1 MTLLDFL
8 LQQAAN
14 GIVAGMGYALV
25 ALGLT
30 LLFGVM
36 DVINFA
42 HGEFYTLCAYLLFTT
57 GQHLGAGYLGS
68 AAIAIVAT
76 VVAGALVER
85 LAVRPVLARD
95 PLNVMV
101 VTFGVG
107 LLLMNLLQAV
117 YTPTPLAVD
126 TPFQAVVRVG
136 PVFLTSQKLLVVGVG
151 IAAFVGLHL
160 VIMRTTLGRMVR
172 ATAQQSRAAALMGIR
187 VDRIQTLVFA
197 ASAGFAG
204 LAGVLLGPTT
214 NIYPTMGQLVI
225 IKGFVV
231 VILGGMGNIYGA
243 AAGGLLLGLAEAL
256 AASVMPGEWTGVIG
270 FSILILTLLFRPQG
284 LLATGARAGR

>member
-1 MTLLDFL
+1 MTLADFL

-14 GIVAGMGYALV
+14 GVVAGMGYALV

-42 HGEFYTLCAYLLFTT
+42 HGEFYTLCAYFLFTA
-57 GQHLGAGYLGS
+57 GQGFGFDYILAGV
-68 AAIAIVAT
+68 AAIALTLVA
-76 VVAGALVER
+76 AGLVET
-85 LAVRPVLARD
+85 LVVRPVLARD
-95 PLNVMV
+95 PLSVMV

-107 LLLMNLLQAV
+107 LFLMNLLQAL
-117 YTPTPLAVD
+117 YTPTPQAVN
-126 TPFQAVVRVG
+126 TPFEGIVRLG
-136 PVFLTSQKLLVVGVG
+136 PVFLSTQKVFVIAIGV
-151 IAAFVGLHL
+151 AAFAGLHL
-160 VIMRTTLGRMVR
+160 LIMRTTLGRMIR
-172 ATAQQSRAAALMGIR
+172 ATAQQSTAAALVGIR
-187 VDRIQTLVFA
+187 VQRVQTFVFA
-197 ASAGFAG
+197 LSAGLAG

-231 VILGGMGNIYGA
+231 VILGGMGSIYGA

-256 AASVMPGEWTGVIG
+256 AASVMPGEWTGGIG

-284 LLATGARAGR
+284 LLTTGKVQQ

>member
-36 DVINFA
+36 DIINFA
-42 HGEFYTLCAYLLFTT
+42 HGEFYTLCAYLLFPA
-57 GQHLGAGYLGS
+57 GQGLGLGYPGS
-68 AAIAIVAT
+68 AAAAIAATLVADA
-76 VVAGALVER
+76 VVER
-85 LAVRPVLARD
+85 ITVRPVLTRD
-95 PLNVMV
+95 PLSVMV

-107 LLLMNLLQAV
+107 LFLMNLLQAV
-117 YTPTPLAVD
+117 YTPTPLAVN
-126 TPFQAVVRVG
+126 TPFQGIVRLG
-136 PVFLTSQKLLVVGVG
+136 PVFLTTQKLLVVAVGVL
-151 IAAFVGLHL
+151 AFAGLHL
-160 VIMRTTLGRMVR
+160 MIMHTTLGRMIR
-172 ATAQQSRAAALMGIR
+172 ATAQQSTAAALVGIR
-187 VDRIQTLVFA
+187 VHRIHTIVFA
-197 ASAGFAG
+197 LSAGLAG

-231 VILGGMGNIYGA
+231 VILGGMGSIFGA

-270 FSILILTLLFRPQG
+270 FAILILTLLFRPQG
-284 LLATGARAGR
+284 LLTSTDKVRQ

>member
-1 MTLLDFL
+1 MTLADFL

-42 HGEFYTLCAYLLFTT
+42 HGEFYTLCAYLLFTA
-57 GQHLGAGYLGS
+57 GQRLGLDYALAGV
-68 AAIAIVAT
+68 AAIAAT
-76 VVAGALVER
+76 LIAGALVER
-85 LAVRPVLARD
+85 LTVRPVLARD

-107 LLLMNLLQAV
+107 LLLMNLLQAL
-117 YTPTPLAVD
+117 YTPTPLAVN
-126 TPFQAVVRVG
+126 TPFQGIVHLG
-136 PVFLTSQKLLVVGVG
+136 PVFLSTQKVLVIVVG
-151 IAAFVGLHL
+151 ILAFIGLHL
-160 VIMRTTLGRMVR
+160 MIMRTTAGRMIR
-172 ATAQQSRAAALMGIR
+172 ATAQQSTAAALVGIR
-187 VDRIQTLVFA
+187 VRRVQNAVFA
-197 ASAGFAG
+197 LSAGLAG

-231 VILGGMGNIYGA
+231 VILGGMGSIYGA

-270 FSILILTLLFRPQG
+270 FSILVLTLLFRPQG
-284 LLATGARAGR
+284 LLTTGKVHQ

>member
-42 HGEFYTLCAYLLFTT
+42 HGEFYTLCAYVLFTAGHT
-57 GQHLGAGYLGS
+57 LKLGYVLAGC
-68 AAIAIVAT
+68 IAIVVT
-76 VVAGALVER
+76 LLAGALVER
-85 LAVRPVLARD
+85 LAVRPVITRD

-107 LLLMNLLQAV
+107 LLLLNLLQAV
-117 YTPTPLAVD
+117 YTPTPLAAD
-126 TPFQAVVRVG
+126 TPFQGILHLG
-136 PVFLTSQKLLVVGVG
+136 PVFLSTQKLLVIVVG
-151 IAAFVGLHL
+151 IVAFAGLHL
-160 VIMRTTLGRMVR
+160 VIMRTTLGRMIR
-172 ATAQQSRAAALMGIR
+172 ATAQQPTAAALVGIR
-187 VDRIQTLVFA
+187 VARVQHLVFA
-197 ASAGFAG
+197 LSAALAG

-231 VILGGMGNIYGA
+231 VILGGMGSIYGA
-243 AAGGLLLGLAEAL
+243 AAGGLVLGLAEAL

-270 FSILILTLLFRPQG
+270 FSILIFTLLFRPQG
-284 LLATGARAGR
+284 LLTTGKVQQ

>member
-42 HGEFYTLCAYLLFTT
+42 HGEFYTLCAYLLFTA
-57 GQHLGAGYLGS
+57 GQVLGVGYLL
-68 AAIAIVAT
+68 AA
-76 VVAGALVER
+76 VVAIGATLVAGGVVER
-85 LAVRPVLARD
+85 LAVRPVLARE
-95 PLNVMV
+95 PLNVML

-117 YTPTPLAVD
+117 YTPTPRPVD
-126 TPFQAVVRVG
+126 TPFQSIVRFG
-136 PVFLTSQKLLVVGVG
+136 PVFLTTQKLLVVAVGVL
-151 IAAFVGLHL
+151 AFVGLHL
-160 VIMRTTLGRMVR
+160 LIMRTTLGRMIR
-172 ATAQQSRAAALMGIR
+172 ATAQQSTAAALVGIR
-187 VDRIQTLVFA
+187 VHRIHNIVFA
-197 ASAGFAG
+197 LSAGLAG

-214 NIYPTMGQLVI
+214 NIYPTMGQLVV

-231 VILGGMGNIYGA
+231 VILGGMGSIYGA

-270 FSILILTLLFRPQG
+270 FSILIFTLLFRPQG
-284 LLATGARAGR
+284 LLTAGGRMRQ

>member
-1 MTLLDFL
+1 MTLLEFL

-42 HGEFYTLCAYLLFTT
+42 HGEFYTLCAYLLFTA
-57 GQHLGAGYLGS
+57 GQGLGLGYPGS
-68 AAIAIVAT
+68 AAAAIAAT
-76 VVAGALVER
+76 LVAGAIVER
-85 LAVRPVLARD
+85 IAVRPVLTRD
-95 PLNVMV
+95 PLSVMV

-107 LLLMNLLQAV
+107 LFLMNLLQAV
-117 YTPTPLAVD
+117 YTPTPLAVN
-126 TPFQAVVRVG
+126 TPFQGIVRLG
-136 PVFLTSQKLLVVGVG
+136 PVFLTTQKLLVVAVGVL
-151 IAAFVGLHL
+151 AFAGLHL
-160 VIMRTTLGRMVR
+160 MIMHTTLGRMIR
-172 ATAQQSRAAALMGIR
+172 ATAQQSTAAALVGIR
-187 VDRIQTLVFA
+187 VHRIHTIVFA
-197 ASAGFAG
+197 LSAGLAG

-231 VILGGMGNIYGA
+231 VILGGMGSIFGA

-284 LLATGARAGR
+284 LLTATDKVRQ

>member
-1 MTLLDFL
+1 MTFADFL

-42 HGEFYTLCAYLLFTT
+42 HGEFYTLCAYLLFTM
-57 GQHLGAGYLGS
+57 GQQLGAGYAGAAVL
-68 AAIAIVAT
+68 AIAAT
-76 VVAGALVER
+76 ALAGALVQH
-85 LAVRPVLARD
+85 LAVRPVLSRE
-95 PLNVMV
+95 PLNVML

-107 LLLMNLLQAV
+107 LLVMNLLQAI
-117 YTPTPLAVD
+117 YSPTPRAVE
-126 TPFQAVVRVG
+126 TPFDRIVHVG
-136 PVFLTSQKLLVVGVG
+136 PVFLTTQKLLVVGVG
-151 IAAFVGLHL
+151 VLAFAGLHL
-160 VIMRTTLGRMVR
+160 LIMRTTLGRMMR
-172 ATAQQSRAAALMGIR
+172 ATAQETTAARLVGIR
-187 VDRIQTLVFA
+187 VERIHIVVFA
-197 ASAGFAG
+197 LSAGLAG

-214 NIYPTMGQLVI
+214 NIYPTMGQFVVV
-225 IKGFVV
+225 KGFVV

-243 AAGGLLLGLAEAL
+243 AAGGLVLGLAEAL

-284 LLATGARAGR
+284 LLNVSGRSRL